1 MFTSIKPRFPSLING
16 HTCTLVCLYLDQ
28 TQNKVPV
35 RETYWVQHSSDS
47 VFTVWT
53 IWYGPAAGLQPG
65 PSRTWT
71 PGLRLEKPRSF
82 CSSFS
87 LSVLRII
94 LPVPSSHGIGMI
106 NYLDDIAVEWI
117 DFASCYQLP
126 RIHLHIQSCV
136 DFGQIAWLLGYL
148 NCKVRSR

>member
-53 IWYGPAAGLQPG
+53 VWYGPGF
-65 PSRTWT
+65 S
-71 PGLRLEKPRSF
+71 LEQPRSF

-87 LSVLRII
+87 LSVPRII
-94 LPVPSSHGIGMI
+94 LPVPSS
-106 NYLDDIAVEWI
+106 WI
-117 DFASCYQLP
+117 QNDKLPGWYCCWMDWFRIMLSVAQDSSPYPILCWFWANRMASGLSK
-126 RIHLHIQSCV
+126 L
-136 DFGQIAWLLGYL
+136 
-148 NCKVRSR
+148 